1 MLTHDLHLFPLPISF
16 EARSH
21 CATHDKRKLSLR
33 IFQINRELTFGR
45 TLILPT
51 HPLARAISQVWQ
63 FPLCRYRH
71 GYPRPTRGHSARS
84 NHRAP
89 FFHHAG
95 ISSARS
101 YVPISSGQWW
111 KVFPILEELESIG
124 PYSNVQDYLL
134 RLDDDQFMPDFKERH
149 SVVHVRRCLYQF
161 RQRTL
166 MKPLLYI
173 AHRKGVI

>member
-1 MLTHDLHLFPLPISF
+1 MNLRSAGHLF
-16 EARSH
+16 
-21 CATHDKRKLSLR
+21 SL
-33 IFQINRELTFGR
+33 
-45 TLILPT
+45 LILLRGPF
-51 HPLARAISQVWQ
+51 PVWQ

-71 GYPRPTRGHSARS
+71 GYPTRPTRSHSARS

-111 KVFPILEELESIG
+111 KVVTPFPILEELESIG
-124 PYSNVQDYLL
+124 PYSYVQDYLL
-134 RLDDDQFMPDFKERH
+134 RHDDDQFMPDFKERH

-166 MKPLLYI
+166 IKPLLYI
-173 AHRKGVI
+173 AHRKGVNNFQIHAKQ